1 MQMLFLLIAC
11 LHRPVPVAIPV
22 EPPPPPPPQEVLP
35 SKGELEQKIS
45 SLLPMVEQG
54 DQLDRLI
61 VLQELMIQSHS
72 LDSRSQELIDRAV
85 EKWLAIEQRSLPMPV
100 AEGDVVP
107 TISTLSAED
116 FPPIAP
122 TTAERMAE
130 ARRAQSKGKLLEAE
144 ALLVGLNE
152 PEAVALRTQLQGEWL
167 LRKNS
172 EITELYRAALR
183 MVPGAGRQET
193 MQQLLGQLQAAIAHF
208 PAHPESDS
216 LRGLLKDV
224 QAESGQTP

>member
-11 LHRPVPVAIPV
+11 LHRPVPVEVPV
-22 EPPPPPPPQEVLP
+22 EVPAPPPPEIPV
-35 SKGELEQKIS
+35 SKGELEQKIAG
-45 SLLPMVEQG
+45 LLPMVEQG
-54 DQLDRLI
+54 DQLDRMI

-72 LDSRSQELIDRAV
+72 LDPQAQALIDRSV
-85 EKWLAIEQRSLPMPV
+85 EKLLAIEQRNLPMPV
-100 AEGDVVP
+100 AEAEAVP

-122 TTAERMAE
+122 TTAERMAV
-130 ARRAQSKGKLLEAE
+130 ARQARSNGKLLEAE
-144 ALLVGLNE
+144 ALLVGLDE
-152 PEAVALRTQLQGEWL
+152 PEAVVLRMQLQGEWL

-193 MQQLLGQLQAAIAHF
+193 MQQLMSQLQAAIAHF
-208 PAHPESDS
+208 PAHPEAES

-224 QAESGQTP
+224 QAEGGQTP